1 MSYKDMSE
9 IVILNQIGKANDEAK
24 ADLYETYD
32 QLRDLTVSGP
42 TIGGGGIG
50 AASGLF
56 TKFAQLIGGS
66 SFSPVYPGPAMQIPG
81 TSYFS
86 PVNPGTGVAPGGQS
100 SFGTGPWSQT
110 SGLPSGSS
118 LGGSA
123 AGFDATGILA
133 SMGTGNTTANFS
145 GIGDPQFPLQN
156 VAVGG
161 SAASLAS
168 DPMDPL
174 NPLGA
179 ATGVA
184 TASGFGTNLVLPA
197 AGIASGVG
205 GLLTSLAPL
214 FGGSGLAGL
223 AAGTVL
229 SGLSGSILATYQNIS
244 NRVLNNADTM
254 LTSKVKNI
262 ETVVKQMDAQEEVVK
277 KLLKDGL
284 DSDRKALQDLS

>member
-66 SFSPVYPGPAMQIPG
+66 SFSPIYPGPAMQIPG

-110 SGLPSGSS
+110 TGLPGSV
-118 LGGSA
+118 GGSA
-123 AGFDATGILA
+123 AGLDATGILA
-133 SMGTGNTTANFS
+133 SLGTGNTTSNFS
-145 GIGDPQFPLQN
+145 GIGDSKFPLQN
-156 VAVGG
+156 VAIGG
-161 SAASLAS
+161 SAAGIGS
-168 DPMDPL
+168 DPTD
-174 NPLGA
+174 PLGA

-184 TASGFGTNLVLPA
+184 AASGFGTNLVLPA
-197 AGIASGVG
+197 AGIASGIG
-205 GLLTSLAPL
+205 GLLTSLSPL
-214 FGGSGLAGL
+214 FGGTGLAGL